1 MSIILDIIIVAIILF
16 NIIFA
21 WKQGFVKMVL
31 RSLTLVVALIAAFSF
46 TAPVRDYFL
55 GTEQA
60 EKWENKIYDSVI
72 TMLDGTES
80 EEKEEP
86 KIGNML
92 SALGLDGDEITKEI
106 EQWKETKKEEIKIS
120 VAEKCAP
127 LLLKAAVTFFSFLTL
142 FISVAV
148 CATVIVVIIDKS
160 TELPVLKQA
169 NTLLG
174 IIVGIVLAIAE
185 SSVFASLVQMILP
198 YNTLGGIFSG
208 ISVDGTYLFKIF
220 CNYNIFR
227 MLF

>member
-16 NIIFA
+16 NVIFA

-31 RSLTLVVALIAAFSF
+31 RSLTLVVALIAAISF
-46 TAPVRDYFL
+46 TVPVRDHVL
-55 GTEQA
+55 ATEA
-60 EKWENKIYDSVI
+60 AGKWETKICDSVI
-72 TMLDGTES
+72 TMLDGVET
-80 EEKEEP
+80 EEKDEP
-86 KIGNML
+86 ELGKML
-92 SALGLDGDEITKEI
+92 SALGFDGDDITKDLE
-106 EQWKETKKEEIKIS
+106 EWKETKSAELKIS

-127 LLLKAAVTFFSFLTL
+127 LLLKAAVTFIAFLIL
-142 FISVAV
+142 FVSVYV
-148 CATVIVVIIDKS
+148 CATIIVVIVDKS

-174 IIVGIVLAIAE
+174 IIVGVVLAVAE
-185 SSVFASLVQMILP
+185 ASVFASLIQMILP

-208 ISVDGTYLFKIF
+208 ISAEGTYIFKIF